1 MSQLRIHNVTKIEV
15 KKVNK
20 GNSYICRDLVIH
32 HISLDRKTGK
42 ETSMITNI
50 DLFLEDAS
58 ASKLVYSKKM
68 Y

>member
-32 HISLDRKTGK
+32 HTSINRITG
-42 ETSMITNI
+42 EEIPLRTNI
-50 DLFLEDAS
+50 DLFLDNAS
-58 ASKLVYSKKM
+58 ASKLVYSKEM

>member
-32 HISLDRKTGK
+32 TEKYNYELKKNIK
-42 ETSMITNI
+42 ETLNI
-50 DLFLEDAS
+50 DCFLKDSS
-58 ASKLVYSKKM
+58 ASKLVYSKEI

>member
-20 GNSYICRDLVIH
+20 GKSYICRDLVIH
-32 HISLDRKTGK
+32 HIALDRKTGEEVSLK
-42 ETSMITNI
+42 TSI

-58 ASKLVYSKKM
+58 ASKLVYSKEM

>member
-1 MSQLRIHNVTKIEV
+1 MAQLRIHGVTKIEV

-32 HISLDRKTGK
+32 TEKYNYELKKNIK
-42 ETSMITNI
+42 ETLNI
-50 DLFLEDAS
+50 DCFLKDSS
-58 ASKLVYSKKM
+58 ASKLVYSKEI